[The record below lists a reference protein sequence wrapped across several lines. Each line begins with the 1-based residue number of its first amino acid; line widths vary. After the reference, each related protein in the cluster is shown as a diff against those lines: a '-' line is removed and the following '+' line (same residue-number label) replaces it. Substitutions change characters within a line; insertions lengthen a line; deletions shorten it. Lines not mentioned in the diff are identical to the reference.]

1 MRFSWGLLLVP
12 PLLLTVVMLLLT
24 QFLFLQSSLH
34 EDLGLGRL
42 GAEFTLFNYLEFFRD
57 SLYWGSLLLTL
68 KLVII
73 VVVLTLAM
81 TWPVA
86 YVLARMTPSIAM
98 FILAAIV
105 ASSFISIAIK
115 VLGMVIIFSADG
127 LLVRWLT
134 RLGLADGSFRM
145 LGTVPGVII
154 GYCHLA
160 IGFMVMMLFSIIQTI
175 PRRLEEAAEILGAPR
190 WRVYW
195 RVVVPLSLPGVVSSS
210 LILFNLLMGAFV
222 SAIILGGGKVLT
234 LPVLVQRSLM
244 MFNEYGMAAALSAV
258 LLFVVLA
265 INIFSVFAVTRLRVA
280 SGMVT

>member
-1 MRFSWGLLLVP
+1 MRFSWGLLMVP
-12 PLLLTVVMLLLT
+12 PLLLTLVMLVLT

-42 GAEFTLFNYLEFFRD
+42 GAELTLFNYLEFIRD
-57 SLYWGSLLLTL
+57 PLYWGSLLLTL
-68 KLVII
+68 KLVVT
-73 VVVLTLAM
+73 VVALTLVM

-98 FILAAIV
+98 FILSAIV

-134 RLGLADGSFRM
+134 RIGLADGSFRM

-154 GYCHLA
+154 GYSHLA

-175 PRRLEEAAEILGAPR
+175 PRRLEEAAESLGASR

-195 RVVVPLSLPGVVSSS
+195 RVVLPLSLPGVVSSS

-234 LPVLVQRSLM
+234 LPVLIQRSLM
-244 MFNEYGMAAALSAV
+244 MFNEYGMAAALSAI
-258 LLFVVLA
+258 LLGVVLV
-265 INIFSVFAVTRLRVA
+265 INILSVFAVTRLRVA
-280 SGMVT
+280 SGIVT

>member
-1 MRFSWGLLLVP
+1 MRFSWGLLMVP
-12 PLLLTVVMLLLT
+12 PLLLTLTMLLLT

-42 GAEFTLFNYLEFFRD
+42 GPEFTLFNYLEFFID
-57 SLYWGSLLLTL
+57 PLYWGSLLLTL
-68 KLVII
+68 KLVVI
-73 VVVLTLAM
+73 VVVLTLVM

-98 FILAAIV
+98 FILSAIV

-154 GYCHLA
+154 GYSHLA

-175 PRRLEEAAEILGAPR
+175 PRRLEEAAEILGASR

-234 LPVLVQRSLM
+234 LPVLIQRSLM
-244 MFNEYGMAAALSAV
+244 MFNEYGMAAALSAI
-258 LLFVVLA
+258 LLLVVLV
-265 INIFSVFAVTRLRVA
+265 INILSVFAVTRLRVA
-280 SGMVT
+280 SGIVT

>member
-1 MRFSWGLLLVP
+1 MRFSWGLLMVP
-12 PLLLTVVMLLLT
+12 PLLLTLIMLLLT

-42 GAEFTLFNYLEFFRD
+42 GPELTLFNYFEFFAD
-57 SLYWGSLLLTL
+57 PLYWGSLLLTL
-68 KLVII
+68 KLVVI
-73 VVVLTLAM
+73 VVALTLVM

-98 FILAAIV
+98 FILSAIV

-154 GYCHLA
+154 GYSHLA

-175 PRRLEEAAEILGAPR
+175 PRRLEEAAEILGASR

-234 LPVLVQRSLM
+234 LPVLIQRSLM
-244 MFNEYGMAAALSAV
+244 MFNEYGMAAALSAI
-258 LLFVVLA
+258 LLLVVLV
-265 INIFSVFAVTRLRVA
+265 INILSVFAVTRLRVA
-280 SGMVT
+280 SGIVT